1 MSAHCKRVRPC
12 VVDDADADA
21 ALAVRARASGL
32 RSVPERDEA
41 SMSVDHECPDCG
53 ERYNEPKSASANHV
67 CDPELLK
74 ERIENLSEQL
84 SDQRFLC
91 REHGLG
97 VAADED
103 GCCVTCGQDCAHV
116 AVLVDFPDP
125 SCVDCGCDSRR
136 GWRALRR
143 VRSAS
148 RRGVR
153 RGVSGRR
160 WRGWTPAMP
169 MTQCTAHDFF
179 FGGFSSPCFTSW
191 RYYAI
196 LATVCVVAVALAR
209 LRGPRT

>member
-1 MSAHCKRVRPC
+1 M
-12 VVDDADADA
+12 
-21 ALAVRARASGL
+21 
-32 RSVPERDEA
+32 PERDEA

-125 SCVDCGCDSRR
+125 SCVDCGCDLEGDGERCDACEAHH
-136 GWRALRR
+136 G
-143 VRSAS
+143 
-148 RRGVR
+148 GVC
-153 RGVSGRR
+153 GEGCPVVDGE
-160 WRGWTPAMP
+160 
-169 MTQCTAHDFF
+169 
-179 FGGFSSPCFTSW
+179 GGHLPC
-191 RYYAI
+191 
-196 LATVCVVAVALAR
+196 
-209 LRGPRT
+209 P